1 MGTFLGG
8 PNNKDIH
15 TLGSILGSPSLWKQ
29 PYFILGELGLNVSG
43 RELLSLCRGTF
54 GDLSS
59 FEEGLCSGSWFMS
72 AQVGA

>member
-1 MGTFLGG
+1 MLAEGNYCPF
-8 PNNKDIH
+8 
-15 TLGSILGSPSLWKQ
+15 
-29 PYFILGELGLNVSG
+29 
-43 RELLSLCRGTF
+43 CRGTF